1 MIRLCAFA
9 LLPLFAVQAE
19 PISWEKKLKQAG
31 HVLEYLEMQEAG
43 PEATIEMTRKL
54 VIPKANKPGDI
65 DRVIEIPP
73 HTATWDLLPSAI
85 RAKLKD
91 PEAGHSSG
99 EKISR
104 FEIFELADLVRYRF
118 VPVKKMGDEAWSAG
132 RGTWATSIEPYRELE
147 KVEARGVKGIGGI
160 DQPKHLEDLLELGI
174 RHATVNIHL
183 NAVLHTEEGPN
194 RSRFTFE
201 NTRYYL
207 DDAWC
212 DKLDKII
219 GFLSKHEIVVSAIL
233 LVTPPRGED
242 RHLMIHPEA
251 DPAGTLAMPNLAT
264 AEGAKCYAA
273 VLSYLAERYTRPD
286 SSLGRIS
293 NWIAHN
299 EVDQAWTWVNMGEQ
313 PMPRLLE
320 TYYRSMRVIHGI
332 TRKFDPH
339 ARVFASFTHHWNHEG
354 DGKRTYNTREML
366 TLLNRLSKA
375 EGDFPWGIAF
385 HPYPQ
390 NLLKPRTWEDNEP
403 IYSLDTPKISMKNI
417 EVLTTFLDQ
426 PKFRFQ
432 GRRRPLMLTEQGFHT
447 AQNSAAAQ
455 LDQAAALVYSW
466 HKLRALPHIEA
477 FHYHRWIDH
486 PHEGGLKLGLRS
498 LPTPSHPIGEK
509 KKSWAVYQA
518 LGTNREAKESSFALE
533 HLGVKRFADI
543 PYRGKIDVPEEPAKK
558 PPAPPKEE

>member
-9 LLPLFAVQAE
+9 FLPLCALQAE
-19 PISWEKKLKQAG
+19 EIPWEEKVKQAG
-31 HVLEYLEMQEAG
+31 HVIEYLEMQKAG

-54 VIPKANKPGDI
+54 VIPKANKEGGI

-85 RAKLKD
+85 RTKLHD

-118 VPVKKMGDEAWSAG
+118 VPVKKMGEEAWSAG

-147 KVEARGVKGIGGI
+147 KIEPRGVKGIGGI
-160 DQPKHLEDLLELGI
+160 DKPTHLEDLVSLGI

-183 NAVLHTEEGPN
+183 NALLHTEDAPK

-201 NTRYYL
+201 NTHYYL

-212 DKLDKII
+212 EKLDKMI
-219 GFLSKHEIVVSAIL
+219 GFFSEHDIVVSAIL
-233 LVTPPRGED
+233 LITPPKGEE

-273 VLSYLAERYTRPD
+273 ALSYLAERYTRPD
-286 SSLGRIS
+286 SGLGRIS

-332 TRKFDPH
+332 TRKFNPH
-339 ARVFASFTHHWNHEG
+339 ARVFASFTHHWNNSG

-366 TLLNRLSKA
+366 SLLNRLSKA
-375 EGDFPWGIAF
+375 EGDFGWGIAF
-385 HPYPQ
+385 HPYPEDLF
-390 NLLKPRTWEDNEP
+390 NPRTWEDKET
-403 IYSLDTPKISMKNI
+403 IFSLDTPKISMKNI
-417 EVLTTFLDQ
+417 EVLTTFLNQ
-426 PKFRFQ
+426 PEFRFE
-432 GRRRPLMLTEQGFHT
+432 GRPRPLMLTEQGFHT
-447 AQNSAAAQ
+447 KRDKSAQD
-455 LDQAAALVYSW
+455 DQAAALVYAW
-466 HKLRALPHIEA
+466 HKLRALPQIEA
-477 FHYHRWIDH
+477 FHYHRWHDH
-486 PHEGGLKLGLRS
+486 PREGGLRLGLRT
-498 LPTPSHPIGEK
+498 LPTPSSPIGKK

-518 LGTNREAKESSFALE
+518 LGSRKEATETEFALPI
-533 HLGVKRFADI
+533 LGIKRFAEI
-543 PYRGKIDVPEEPAKK
+543 PYRGTIKVPEPPEEKPEKK
-558 PPAPPKEE
+558 PE